1 LRSAQAKRWKIPS
14 FGAPCSRREIGCA
27 AHIWTEVQDL
37 SDFVR
42 SRLSFYEILGV
53 SPTAGSDEIA
63 RAFARKGSVFRPHAF
78 GVLTE
83 LCIAYE
89 TLRDPISRRE
99 YDATLGIDR
108 EPTPLNGS
116 IEAQAGQTTVI
127 EATPPPPASRSIPR
141 QSPHPL
147 AALMTPPAMKPALA
161 LGPGVDLHA
170 RPEQRIGRGDAPSPS
185 IEDYLGA
192 EARPLDWRRAA
203 ITAGAVV
210 IGACLLGGV
219 VGWWSIGD
227 VAESTQGENTVSVS
241 LSPAKAL
248 PAFPAPQPTSEPA
261 PTVRYAQ
268 PDRPKPSLPERA
280 SVERR
285 VTASQAVTVEE
296 QPEPTAVDAG
306 TSHQAVEETPVN
318 STVAAAM
325 PLPNRVIARTI
336 DRIGYACGGVS
347 SVDPLEAQGNF
358 KVTCTSGQSF
368 QAKPV
373 NGRYRFK
380 RL

>member
-1 LRSAQAKRWKIPS
+1 M
-14 FGAPCSRREIGCA
+14 
-27 AHIWTEVQDL
+27 

-42 SRLSFYEILGV
+42 SRLNYYEILGV
-53 SPTAGSDEIA
+53 SPTAGSDEIS
-63 RAFARKGSVFRPHAF
+63 RAFAREGSVFRPHAF

-99 YDATLGIDR
+99 YDAALRKDR
-108 EPTPLNGS
+108 EPTRLNPS
-116 IEAQAGQTTVI
+116 IGARVGQASAI
-127 EATPPPPASRSIPR
+127 EEPPSPASRSKPQ

-147 AALMTPPAMKPALA
+147 AALMTPPAMKPALS
-161 LGPGVDLHA
+161 LGPGVELHA
-170 RPEQRIGRGDAPSPS
+170 QPEPRIGRGDASSPS

-192 EARPLDWRRAA
+192 EVRPLDWRRAA

-227 VAESTQGENTVSVS
+227 VAESAQPENTVSVS

-248 PAFPAPQPTSEPA
+248 PASPAPQPTSEAA
-261 PTVRYAQ
+261 PTVRYIQ
-268 PDRPKPSLPERA
+268 PDRPKPSLPAQAPVELRA
-280 SVERR
+280 TS
-285 VTASQAVTVEE
+285 SQAATVEE

-306 TSHQAVEETPVN
+306 MNAQAVEETPAT
-318 STVAAAM
+318 SAVAAAM

-336 DRIGYACGGVS
+336 DRIGYACGRVS